1 MKRVYDKATEKDL
14 IKSREDAEQSIR
26 KISKMSL
33 TLMHFKELQYYNKNQ
48 YIKSE
53 VNRKLY
59 ANKSDKKEDFD
70 K

>member
-1 MKRVYDKATEKDL
+1 LKRVYDKATEKDL